1 MNSLTKSLVK
11 DLLPESI
18 GGKEV
23 TALFGGGFK
32 PPTSGHLEVIQK
44 SLKNHPEIDNIIIY
58 VGSKVRDGITQDQ
71 SFEVWDRHYK
81 QLIDKPVRVEKSV
94 SPIGDIYRYAKDNPE
109 DSLYWIIG
117 SREGR
122 EGTKMIFVLK
132 PDFTYEIKHYM
143 EDMMTDNPQ
152 EKKKVDVLNFIRK
165 SEKPVCVADL
175 ANDPIGMWLSSGI
188 RKRTLRYIFEFLEKN
203 KLIQRVDTPVNVSS
217 KGGRPPVYYVA
228 PIVGKTIV
236 PYTKRGK
243 STSKLNNVDI
253 PMDLIDKENCQNPKI
268 VKTSSVDSFDTNG
281 VLPKQIVNETP
292 STGTN
297 NSFATRSDVYKEDE
311 DDKFWNTNNN

>member
-44 SLKNHPEIDNIIIY
+44 ALKNHPEIDNIIIY

-122 EGTKMIFVLK
+122 EDDLQDISSRSISLNKYPNLNLKTIVTPDGGMSGTNARNALINNDKEAFNIFLPNDVNQDEVWNILSSQPLNEIELLTKLK
-132 PDFTYEIKHYM
+132 DWKRHL
-143 EDMMTDNPQ
+143 NKA
-152 EKKKVDVLNFIRK
+152 KKGFN
-165 SEKPVCVADL
+165 
-175 ANDPIGMWLSSGI
+175 NLSSGEQL
-188 RKRTLRYIFEFLEKN
+188 KMYTLVTNLNTLDVKF
-203 KLIQRVDTPVNVSS
+203 VS
-217 KGGRPPVYYVA
+217 
-228 PIVGKTIV
+228 
-236 PYTKRGK
+236 
-243 STSKLNNVDI
+243 
-253 PMDLIDKENCQNPKI
+253 
-268 VKTSSVDSFDTNG
+268 
-281 VLPKQIVNETP
+281 
-292 STGTN
+292 
-297 NSFATRSDVYKEDE
+297 
-311 DDKFWNTNNN
+311 